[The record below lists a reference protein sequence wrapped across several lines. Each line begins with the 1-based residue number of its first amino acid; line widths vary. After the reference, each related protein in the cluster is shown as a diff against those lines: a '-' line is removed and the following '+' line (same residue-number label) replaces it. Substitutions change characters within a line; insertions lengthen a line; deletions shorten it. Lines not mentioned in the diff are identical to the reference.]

1 MFRKLARRPLSA
13 IYGKSTFSTAPDALG
28 TEQKV
33 APVDQASL
41 NLNRAVP
48 TVNGFFPLNEP
59 DVGSAYTNTDVF
71 TQNKEL
77 PVLFQPLTIRNV
89 TFKNRIWVSPMC
101 QYSADRGHATD
112 WHLVHLGGFASRG
125 VGAIMA
131 EATAVV
137 PEGRISPEDLGI
149 WADSHIEPLK
159 RIVNFA
165 HAQGTIIGIQ
175 LAHAGRKASTYA
187 PWVHS
192 NAAGTH
198 RTDKDVAQKEENGWP
213 DDGKSHTVCTS
224 TYPADALYSVYGPSD
239 VPFSDLHPRPK
250 AMLEGD
256 IKNVEDAFV
265 AAVDRC
271 KKAGFDFIEVHGAHG
286 YLIHEFL
293 SPLSNSRTDVY
304 GGDLSSRMRFPLRL
318 IKRVREAWADKPL
331 FVRISATDWAEGPEK
346 GDDGEWKQWG
356 IEQSK
361 LFVGELKSLGVDLV
375 DTSSGGNWIQQKIP
389 LKHGYQVPFA
399 AELKAAH
406 SDLLIGAVGLL
417 TDPAETESYLKE
429 GKSDVVLLAR
439 ELLRNPHWTLTA
451 ARALGVAVKPAVQYE
466 RAWTDMLA
474 PARK

>member
-1 MFRKLARRPLSA
+1 MLRSCPELPTVRGTISCYTRRLILDMSN
-13 IYGKSTFSTAPDALG
+13 
-28 TEQKV
+28 
-33 APVDQASL
+33 QASL
-41 NLNRAVP
+41 NLNKPVPAVD
-48 TVNGFFPLNEP
+48 GFFPLNEP
-59 DVGSAYTNTDVF
+59 DVGLAYTNTDVF
-71 TQNKEL
+71 TKNKEL

-101 QYSADRGHATD
+101 QYSANRGHATD

-125 VGAIMA
+125 VGAITI

-137 PEGRISPEDLGI
+137 PEGRISPEDMGI

-165 HAQGTIIGIQ
+165 HAQRSAIGIQ
-175 LAHAGRKASTYA
+175 LAHTGRKASTYA

-198 RTDKDVAQKEENGWP
+198 RTDNYVAQKEENGWP
-213 DDGKSHTVCTS
+213 DD
-224 TYPADALYSVYGPSD
+224 VYGPSA
-239 VPFSDLHPRPK
+239 VPFSDSHAHPKP
-250 AMLEGD
+250 MSESD
-256 IKNVEDAFV
+256 ITRVEDAFV

-271 KKAGFDFIEVHGAHG
+271 KKVGFDFIEVHAAHG
-286 YLIHEFL
+286 YLLHQFL
-293 SPLSNSRTDVY
+293 SPLSNVRTDAY
-304 GGDLSSRMRFPLRL
+304 GGDLSNRMRFPLR
-318 IKRVREAWADKPL
+318 IITRVREAWPDKPL

-375 DTSSGGNWIQQKIP
+375 DTSSGGNWIKQKIP

-399 AELKAAH
+399 AELKATH
-406 SDLLIGAVGLL
+406 PDILIGAIGLL
-417 TDPAETESYLKE
+417 TNPAETESYLKE
-429 GKSDVVLLAR
+429 GKADVVLLAR
-439 ELLRNPHWTLTA
+439 ELLRNPHWVLTA

-466 RAWTDMLA
+466 RAWTDMVA